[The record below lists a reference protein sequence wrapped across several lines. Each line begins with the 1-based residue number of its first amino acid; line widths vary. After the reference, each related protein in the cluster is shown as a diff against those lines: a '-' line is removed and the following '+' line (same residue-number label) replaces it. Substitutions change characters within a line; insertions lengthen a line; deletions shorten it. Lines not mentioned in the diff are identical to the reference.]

1 VKSITE
7 RIVEGIII
15 ALVFHSTIAH
25 ARDDNWRDRRG
36 KDACGKGE
44 RVLQERRNT
53 R

>member
-25 ARDDNWRDRRG
+25 ARDDNWRDKGG
-36 KDACGKGE
+36 KDA
-44 RVLQERRNT
+44 RRT
-53 R
+53 CFSPT